1 MSKNKKTKKNI
12 PQAEDKK
19 EKFNFVP
26 WLIILGAIVLIL
38 LAFVISDFIDN
49 YHYVRKLSFD
59 YSTGELYDKKNDI
72 TYVEAPRGYEAVR
85 ISNLPYATD
94 GDREYF
100 QIGFVSESGKEELVP
115 TNIALATSSDIGAY
129 IYYNPKAHILPSID
143 SFEASEILVCDM
155 NNNTLQSLDESET
168 KIFLDS
174 IKDAENT
181 RFEGYDS
188 IFTMRLRSKKIPWMS
203 YCVYLY
209 IVDDVF
215 YAVDDIE
222 GTKVEL
228 PANVCKLFDKDL
240 LKLFDS

>member
-1 MSKNKKTKKNI
+1 MSKNIKTKKNI
-12 PQAEDKK
+12 QATDSTK
-19 EKFNFVP
+19 EKVNFVP
-26 WLIILGAIVLIL
+26 WLIILGAIALIL
-38 LAFVISDFIDN
+38 LAFVVSDFIDN
-49 YHYVRKLSFD
+49 YHHVRKFSFD

-72 TYVEAPRGYEAVR
+72 TYIEAPRGYEAVR

-115 TNIALATSSDIGAY
+115 TDIALATSADIGAY
-129 IYYNPKAHILPSID
+129 IYYNPKAHILPTIET
-143 SFEASEILVCDM
+143 FEASEILVCDM
-155 NNNTLQSLDESET
+155 NNHTLQSLDESET
-168 KIFLDS
+168 KIFLDAVKS
-174 IKDAENT
+174 ADNT
-181 RFEGYDS
+181 RFEGHDY
-188 IFTMRLRSKKIPWMS
+188 IFALRLRSKKIPWMS

-222 GTKVEL
+222 GRKVEL

-240 LKLFDS
+240 LKLLGD